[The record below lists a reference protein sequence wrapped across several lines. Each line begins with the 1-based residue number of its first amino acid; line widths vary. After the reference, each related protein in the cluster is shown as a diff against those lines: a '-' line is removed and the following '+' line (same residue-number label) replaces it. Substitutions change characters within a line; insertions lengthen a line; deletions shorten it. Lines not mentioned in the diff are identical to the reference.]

1 MPFRLVLLLV
11 VVRGV
16 VRVLEAT
23 RLFRHIAIYYYS
35 CVALAGAKFD
45 VLQGCVHE
53 LACSVGVGL
62 LGRTLGI

>member
-45 VLQGCVHE
+45 VLQG
-53 LACSVGVGL
+53 
-62 LGRTLGI
+62 